1 MSTALPILG
10 ALLLGACSASIGGDD
25 TPAPDAKP
33 QGPADADSDG
43 VADADDN
50 CPRVENSSQVD
61 GDDDGVGDAC
71 DCDPADPELDAFLVI
86 QDDLL
91 QESNLFTPT
100 DSFDEENWVYQDGYQ
115 QTRLADESNDAALF
129 QGLEMTNVY
138 MRVTA
143 ISTDVSNFDEE
154 DLRQLF
160 LVARVDAQADSY
172 EAYGCGI
179 EVVEGLDP
187 TQKTTALKFSGPPP
201 DSLDMEIYQRTDRAE
216 LQENV
221 EIEIELELRG
231 SVMTCTATQN
241 PSAQNPSGVTVATTS
256 SIPIK
261 SGYVGLHTRETK
273 ALFKNLRICEFR
285 E

>member
-1 MSTALPILG
+1 MRSVLPIF
-10 ALLLGACSASIGGDD
+10 AAFLLSACSASIGGDD
-25 TPAPDAKP
+25 APRPDSRP

-50 CPRVENSSQVD
+50 CPRVANENQAD

-71 DCDPADPELDAFLVI
+71 DCDPADPDLDAFLVVE
-86 QDDLL
+86 DDLQ

-100 DSFDEENWVYQDGYQ
+100 DSFDEDNWVYQAGYQ
-115 QTRLADESNDAALF
+115 QTRLANESNDAALF

-143 ISTDVSNFDEE
+143 ASTDISNFDDE

-160 LVARVDAQADSY
+160 LVARVDAQATSY

-179 EVVEGLDP
+179 EVAEGLSP

-201 DSLDMEIYQRTDRAE
+201 DALDMEIYQRTDRPAIV
-216 LQENV
+216 ENE
-221 EIEIELELRG
+221 EIELELELRG
-231 SVMTCTATQN
+231 SVMTCTATL
-241 PSAQNPSGVTVATTS
+241 NPSGATVATATT
-256 SIPIK
+256 IPVK

-285 E
+285 D